1 MKSHIKMPPPLC
13 KVLVTKVN
21 YLFGIK
27 VDLV

>member
-1 MKSHIKMPPPLC
+1 MKSHIKMPPTLC